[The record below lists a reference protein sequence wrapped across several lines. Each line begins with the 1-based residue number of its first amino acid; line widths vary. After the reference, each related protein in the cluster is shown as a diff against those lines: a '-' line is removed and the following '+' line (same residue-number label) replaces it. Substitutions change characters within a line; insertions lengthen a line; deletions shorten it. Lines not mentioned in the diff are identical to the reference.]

1 MEKPGGLPYVTSQGI
16 MPSDLQKQ
24 EGRANGWLGLRTGK
38 GRNFLPFSPSPMDTS
53 ITGMQQSIR
62 HTQCL
67 HQKSNLTW
75 TLYQRNIKQLG
86 HKLSFHMVLTLHKFH
101 KNLWKDQRRL
111 EKASKAGMLI
121 PTQLKAM

>member
-38 GRNFLPFSPSPMDTS
+38 GRNFLPFSPSPMDSS

-62 HTQCL
+62 HSACI
-67 HQKSNLTW
+67 KNLI
-75 TLYQRNIKQLG
+75 LLG
-86 HKLSFHMVLTLHKFH
+86 HYIREILNNWGTS
-101 KNLWKDQRRL
+101 
-111 EKASKAGMLI
+111 
-121 PTQLKAM
+121 